1 MKLSA
6 YIRRLGALLSVL
18 LLSCLLLGCGAQGG
32 GRAGELSEEELD
44 WFNTEFFDDMT
55 GMANLMLS
63 SEYEDVSGID
73 LYQLFYN
80 GVPGGQEV
88 SQEEKEALEA
98 LDSTAGSLD
107 VTRVTAGEMEEVLQT
122 YGGLGLEDTQGV
134 GMDQFLYLEDYDAY
148 YLIHSDVMAVPCQV
162 SSGTRNEDGTVTL
175 QYENEILSG
184 QYAVT
189 LRETEEGY
197 QFVSNLP
204 AD

>member
-6 YIRRLGALLSVL
+6 YIRRLAALISVL

-32 GRAGELSEEELD
+32 GGAGELSEEELD
-44 WFNTEFFDDMT
+44 RFNTEFFDDMT

-73 LYQLFYN
+73 LYGLFYN

-88 SQEEKEALEA
+88 SQEEREALEA

-122 YGGLGLEDTQGV
+122 YGGLGLEDTQGI

-189 LRETEEGY
+189 LREAEEGY